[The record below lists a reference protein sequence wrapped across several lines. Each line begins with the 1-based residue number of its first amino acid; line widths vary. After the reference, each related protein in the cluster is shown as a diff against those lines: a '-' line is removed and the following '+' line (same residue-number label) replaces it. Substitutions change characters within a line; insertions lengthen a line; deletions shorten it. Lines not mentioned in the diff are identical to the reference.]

1 MKITKH
7 NICEVI
13 DNYLKDQKIRYE
25 VTGQDSKGCLYE
37 LFISSTS
44 GFIQVEYDLDNEND
58 INTVLQLFTSVD
70 DSGNSIYHSIW
81 DSTDESCD
89 SVEGEIDNLID
100 SVKRINRAIAQI
112 QSKIEQIKD
121 ICDEYEL
128 SFEEFITLNYDF

>member
-25 VTGQDSKGCLYE
+25 VTGQDSNGCVYE